1 MHVIFCVTHCIV
13 LFLPRSKFVFSQFRM
28 SDAIEVISISSGGVA
43 SGIVAADVAVQHEY
57 PKVKVELGLL
67 SS

>member
-1 MHVIFCVTHCIV
+1 
-13 LFLPRSKFVFSQFRM
+13 M
-28 SDAIEVISISSGGVA
+28 SDAIEVISI
-43 SGIVAADVAVQHEY
+43 AADVAVQHEY